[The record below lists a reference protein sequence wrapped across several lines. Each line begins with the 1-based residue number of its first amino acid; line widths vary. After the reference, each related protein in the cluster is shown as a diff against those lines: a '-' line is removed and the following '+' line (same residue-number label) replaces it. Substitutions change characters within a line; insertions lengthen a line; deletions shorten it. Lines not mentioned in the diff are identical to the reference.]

1 LRKSAAD
8 LTKKVGDTR
17 ISTKRRDFLD
27 GKSIKYTVVSHS
39 PAYTAQELA
48 SNMHVHGWDLA
59 KTTIIKLDGKPAIA
73 VLPAPCKV
81 DFDKL
86 RGVTGATAAEL
97 AMEDEVRALFPDV
110 ELGAMPPFGNLYGLP
125 VYVDERLAR
134 DPSILFNAGT
144 HTDAIRMD
152 FVDFKRLVEPAIR
165 SFGVLDMPRFASTR
179 R

>member
-1 LRKSAAD
+1 M
-8 LTKKVGDTR
+8 
-17 ISTKRRDFLD
+17 ISPKLKEFLD
-27 GKSIKYTVVSHS
+27 GRDIRYTVISHS

-59 KTTIIKLDGKPAIA
+59 KTTIVTMDGRPAMA

-81 DFDKL
+81 DFEKL
-86 RGVTGATAAEL
+86 REITGARTVNL
-97 AMEDEVRALFPDV
+97 ALEDEVRALFPDV

-125 VYVDERLAR
+125 VYTDERLAR
-134 DPSILFNAGT
+134 DPSILFHAGT
-144 HTDAIRMD
+144 HTDAIRMNFAD
-152 FVDFKRLVEPAIR
+152 FMRLVEPTIR